1 MEERD
6 RSRSPSRR
14 TSRVEQVVGRWLR
27 RSRDSSSRERI
38 LVDGKAAVG
47 GESSGQDQKNSYP
60 VRLTVQILRDPLL
73 NTHGITLT
81 PQTPILVQDITPAG
95 PADGRLIPGDQVVKI
110 NNVAVDDLT
119 PEQAADLIRECQHS
133 VMITVLRNSAGP
145 KSSFITP
152 EKRAKLRSNPVK
164 VRFAEEVEVNSH
176 SQGNSLL
183 FLPNVLKVY
192 LENGQTKAFKFE
204 PNTTVK
210 DIVMTL
216 KEKLSLSRIEHFSL
230 VLEQKYSISKLLLL
244 HEEERIQQVVHQKE
258 VHDYRCLFR
267 VCFIP
272 REPEHLLQDDPTAFQ
287 YLYLQGINDV
297 LQERFAVEMRCN
309 TALRLAALHIQER
322 LASCGQS
329 PRTKLKIITK
339 SWGIEN
345 FISSTLLRNMREK
358 DLRKAIGYHMKKS
371 QSQEPKQKVLSA
383 NQAKINYLE
392 ELCDLKSFGGKSFSA
407 TMMLQDRESMV
418 TLLVGSRY
426 GISQVVNH
434 KLSIMTT
441 LTEFSSITRIELLP
455 ESDRVSLVKI
465 YLQDIKPI
473 TLLLESVAA
482 KELSCLVAGY
492 CRALVDP
499 SLIIFPWT
507 QDGKQHRVSAEEGYV
522 SRGGSDS
529 DDSSDMDMD
538 TLISLVS
545 HNNKR
550 TTSDPV
556 GLRRIMEERKEERKE
571 RKERED
577 RKKNEKGE
585 GEQEKN
591 MKYGTMSPL
600 RKNKKKER
608 IEEKVGGVGD
618 QREKDTEAGGE
629 VNSGKQRGAENGAM
643 QEDDRER
650 EDKSA
655 KKEREGKERKGE
667 EERGGERKGG
677 GERKEEEERG
687 GGERKGEEERGGG
700 EVRGAMTEEHR
711 SVSEEA
717 SDSCRTDSRFMTSI
731 SSDSLDA
738 LEEDDLIACS
748 SSLPHPHPPF
758 RLTVEPPHPQPHPRE
773 GASSPQGRA
782 GEWRGEGGGGGSGEW
797 RGGGGECR
805 GGGGEWRGGGGEYR
819 GGGRGRRSGNGAWVN
834 SHHSPMTPDSINSEP
849 VTPVVDPSENLNY
862 AELSLMLEY
871 LPSPP
876 EASDDEDE
884 EEKREERRR
893 SNEGTGQEV
902 LSVSGCPRSSSSSLM
917 DCVFTF
923 EQSDARHYYN
933 ICPNVTPDS
942 TRSLTHPHPET
953 EEEEGGGEEE
963 EQGALLT
970 LEPVPILQPPP
981 GFGDSSSDEEFFDA
995 RDRIASPED
1004 PTSGT
1009 VSRDFSA
1016 EMTSGMT
1023 QQSVSLSDIRIS
1035 LAEGTRH
1042 EREAGREGETSEGG
1056 GGRDMFSRLSRKR
1069 SKKRRSFMQTDFTS
1083 TVSYPGPDQNQE
1095 RNRNPDH
1102 VPDQHLDLAQN
1113 RTESSDESQQLSLD
1127 PEPSEQSQNPCPTV
1141 SSLSHAEGEASQLE
1155 SKPILAKPSPEGSHR
1170 GPGEP
1175 RVLDNPKGNPRA
1187 PDNPKGDLHR
1197 SSRNRRQSME
1207 TEPDMMESKSVTAL
1221 VTAAS
1226 LSITAVRCRVEPDG
1240 KESPDRR
1247 GDGEEVEGEMEEE
1260 EGGGEAGAGPFTC
1273 HMFLT
1278 EIKEEEGQ
1286 RGEETGEEGE
1296 EGESDREERQPS
1308 LISEGPPS
1316 VRGSQFSR
1324 RPLCLTKDEDQE
1336 ASFVPQISISH
1347 PGVYGRDTG
1356 GEQGMAGGEESVTPL
1371 SAPPPPTSPLPPFPA
1386 PSIPHTERGERDS
1399 KDGNVGSQPK
1409 LFILSDG
1416 EKDISCLTQVHRK
1429 LAISHQDLTSQRKAE
1444 IKNDEDIDSTN
1455 SVTDNTDVATANI
1468 ADTGH
1473 IHSVMANTE
1482 TTVDSDL
1489 ATANHK
1495 DTNSIKSVP
1504 ANTIAYAD
1512 FATTNNEDNAIINS
1526 LTTSND
1532 STGNANLAMT
1542 NANSANAN
1550 SATANIPKESPI
1562 SPTTGFLLRPC
1573 SPGIIGQSL
1582 SASTL
1587 RGKIQSLPL
1596 YLSRSQ
1602 ETLTLSGVG
1611 SPNRSPSPETTSNK
1625 TEVMVTTE
1633 TTKYDDVTKVATGE
1647 DLKDSGVALVES
1659 DDSEVTLTESEVGE
1673 VVVETAG
1680 AEITRLTVS
1689 EVKEVIEKVVMVYGS
1704 SLPPPLAPISLESKP
1719 DPKMVVKLPTCPIA
1733 TVETA
1738 PPMAPAP
1745 ICLEPKPVPEL
1756 LSPGSTIHKM
1766 AAPLPSCPSFRV
1778 PIRVE
1783 PKPDHEPLSIRSKMA
1798 ALSSSYPPALVVTTE
1813 SLNSSSSNPHPIRV
1827 EPMPEPCLE
1836 PFSGPKMSAPLSSC
1850 PSALVVTTQSL
1861 VVTTQS
1867 LVVTTQS
1874 LNGPGLSFPSSNMRG
1889 QPFGSNSFCRPP
1901 GEEAGLLNTLTTG
1914 CGVFT
1919 STCETQPN
1927 QAHMESY
1934 SPAKPDFGCSSVLAS
1949 GCETVMEG
1957 VQTPLEAC
1965 RCPPPLV
1972 YTNCFSGGDSFDD
1985 ELTVYEFSCRTSSP
1999 PASQPSSSA
2008 LALPLTTS
2016 PPLSSFLSSSPPSS
2030 LLSPSFP
2037 RSVLPPSSS
2046 MELSPLLSPLLSPSN
2061 CFLSQSSLH
2070 DDISR
2075 LRHRRFPPPPAG
2087 FQNVRSDVDELLTLL
2102 QGGRMGS
2109 RGGRH
2114 PRETCATHFSEN
2126 KRLLH
2131 GEARRLMA
2139 GCQKVVRVG
2148 QTPDEMLFSLSDSF
2162 RTLVGMAG
2170 MCLWFSGCDRCD
2182 RRNAEALAGLA
2193 DVARTYRE
2201 FVLAAE
2207 RASGRR
2213 SCHDLSTKLLAKQC
2227 TALTASVFC
2236 LTQLFRT
2243 LTAL

>member
-1 MEERD
+1 
-6 RSRSPSRR
+6 
-14 TSRVEQVVGRWLR
+14 
-27 RSRDSSSRERI
+27 
-38 LVDGKAAVG
+38 
-47 GESSGQDQKNSYP
+47 
-60 VRLTVQILRDPLL
+60 
-73 NTHGITLT
+73 
-81 PQTPILVQDITPAG
+81 
-95 PADGRLIPGDQVVKI
+95 
-110 NNVAVDDLT
+110 
-119 PEQAADLIRECQHS
+119 
-133 VMITVLRNSAGP
+133 
-145 KSSFITP
+145 
-152 EKRAKLRSNPVK
+152 
-164 VRFAEEVEVNSH
+164 
-176 SQGNSLL
+176 
-183 FLPNVLKVY
+183 
-192 LENGQTKAFKFE
+192 
-204 PNTTVK
+204 
-210 DIVMTL
+210 
-216 KEKLSLSRIEHFSL
+216 
-230 VLEQKYSISKLLLL
+230 
-244 HEEERIQQVVHQKE
+244 EEERE
-258 VHDYRCLFR
+258 
-267 VCFIP
+267 
-272 REPEHLLQDDPTAFQ
+272 
-287 YLYLQGINDV
+287 
-297 LQERFAVEMRCN
+297 
-309 TALRLAALHIQER
+309 
-322 LASCGQS
+322 
-329 PRTKLKIITK
+329 
-339 SWGIEN
+339 
-345 FISSTLLRNMREK
+345 
-358 DLRKAIGYHMKKS
+358 
-371 QSQEPKQKVLSA
+371 
-383 NQAKINYLE
+383 
-392 ELCDLKSFGGKSFSA
+392 
-407 TMMLQDRESMV
+407 
-418 TLLVGSRY
+418 
-426 GISQVVNH
+426 
-434 KLSIMTT
+434 
-441 LTEFSSITRIELLP
+441 
-455 ESDRVSLVKI
+455 
-465 YLQDIKPI
+465 
-473 TLLLESVAA
+473 
-482 KELSCLVAGY
+482 
-492 CRALVDP
+492 
-499 SLIIFPWT
+499 
-507 QDGKQHRVSAEEGYV
+507 
-522 SRGGSDS
+522 
-529 DDSSDMDMD
+529 
-538 TLISLVS
+538 
-545 HNNKR
+545 
-550 TTSDPV
+550 
-556 GLRRIMEERKEERKE
+556 
-571 RKERED
+571 
-577 RKKNEKGE
+577 
-585 GEQEKN
+585 
-591 MKYGTMSPL
+591 
-600 RKNKKKER
+600 
-608 IEEKVGGVGD
+608 
-618 QREKDTEAGGE
+618 
-629 VNSGKQRGAENGAM
+629 
-643 QEDDRER
+643 
-650 EDKSA
+650 
-655 KKEREGKERKGE
+655 
-667 EERGGERKGG
+667 
-677 GERKEEEERG
+677 
-687 GGERKGEEERGGG
+687 GG
-700 EVRGAMTEEHR
+700 EVREAMTEEHR

-773 GASSPQGRA
+773 GASSPQGGA
-782 GEWRGEGGGGGSGEW
+782 GEWRGEGGGGG
-797 RGGGGECR
+797 
-805 GGGGEWRGGGGEYR
+805 
-819 GGGRGRRSGNGAWVN
+819 
-834 SHHSPMTPDSINSEP
+834 
-849 VTPVVDPSENLNY
+849 
-862 AELSLMLEY
+862 
-871 LPSPP
+871 
-876 EASDDEDE
+876 
-884 EEKREERRR
+884 R

-902 LSVSGCPRSSSSSLM
+902 FSVSGCPRSSSSSLM

-963 EQGALLT
+963 EQGGLLT

-1009 VSRDFSA
+1009 V
-1016 EMTSGMT
+1016 
-1023 QQSVSLSDIRIS
+1023 LSDIRIS

-1042 EREAGREGETSEGG
+1042 EREEEGREGETSEGG

-1083 TVSYPGPDQNQE
+1083 TVSYPGPDENQE

-1102 VPDQHLDLAQN
+1102 N
-1113 RTESSDESQQLSLD
+1113 RRESSDESQQLSLD

-1175 RVLDNPKGNPRA
+1175 C
-1187 PDNPKGDLHR
+1187 GDLHR

-1247 GDGEEVEGEMEEE
+1247 GDGEEVEGE
-1260 EGGGEAGAGPFTC
+1260 
-1273 HMFLT
+1273 
-1278 EIKEEEGQ
+1278 
-1286 RGEETGEEGE
+1286 EGE
-1296 EGESDREERQPS
+1296 ID
-1308 LISEGPPS
+1308 
-1316 VRGSQFSR
+1316 
-1324 RPLCLTKDEDQE
+1324 
-1336 ASFVPQISISH
+1336 
-1347 PGVYGRDTG
+1347 
-1356 GEQGMAGGEESVTPL
+1356 
-1371 SAPPPPTSPLPPFPA
+1371 
-1386 PSIPHTERGERDS
+1386 
-1399 KDGNVGSQPK
+1399 
-1409 LFILSDG
+1409 
-1416 EKDISCLTQVHRK
+1416 
-1429 LAISHQDLTSQRKAE
+1429 
-1444 IKNDEDIDSTN
+1444 NDEAIDSTN

-1468 ADTGH
+1468 AATGN

-1489 ATANHK
+1489 AIANHK

-1512 FATTNNEDNAIINS
+1512 FAMTNNEANAIINS

-1532 STGNANLAMT
+1532 STT
-1542 NANSANAN
+1542 NANSAM
-1550 SATANIPKESPI
+1550 ANIPKESPI

-1611 SPNRSPSPETTSNK
+1611 SPIRSPSPETTSNK

-1680 AEITRLTVS
+1680 AEITRLT
-1689 EVKEVIEKVVMVYGS
+1689 
-1704 SLPPPLAPISLESKP
+1704 SKP

-1766 AAPLPSCPSFRV
+1766 ATPLPSCPSFPV

-1798 ALSSSYPPALVVTTE
+1798 A
-1813 SLNSSSSNPHPIRV
+1813 
-1827 EPMPEPCLE
+1827 
-1836 PFSGPKMSAPLSSC
+1836 F
-1850 PSALVVTTQSL
+1850 
-1861 VVTTQS
+1861 
-1867 LVVTTQS
+1867 
-1874 LNGPGLSFPSSNMRG
+1874 
-1889 QPFGSNSFCRPP
+1889 
-1901 GEEAGLLNTLTTG
+1901 
-1914 CGVFT
+1914 
-1919 STCETQPN
+1919 
-1927 QAHMESY
+1927 
-1934 SPAKPDFGCSSVLAS
+1934 SVLAS
-1949 GCETVMEG
+1949 GCETVLEG

-1972 YTNCFSGGDSFDD
+1972 YTNCFSGVLLPDK
-1985 ELTVYEFSCRTSSP
+1985 FSSRLPT
-1999 PASQPSSSA
+1999 SSSA

-2037 RSVLPPSSS
+2037 RS
-2046 MELSPLLSPLLSPSN
+2046 
-2061 CFLSQSSLH
+2061 SSLH

-2087 FQNVRSDVDELLTLL
+2087 
-2102 QGGRMGS
+2102 

>member
-1 MEERD
+1 MMRK
-6 RSRSPSRR
+6 
-14 TSRVEQVVGRWLR
+14 
-27 RSRDSSSRERI
+27 RI
-38 LVDGKAAVG
+38 LCVCVW
-47 GESSGQDQKNSYP
+47 
-60 VRLTVQILRDPLL
+60 V
-73 NTHGITLT
+73 
-81 PQTPILVQDITPAG
+81 AG

-133 VMITVLRNSAGP
+133 VMITVLRNSGP

-507 QDGKQHRVSAEEGYV
+507 QDGKQHRVSAEEG
-522 SRGGSDS
+522 G
-529 DDSSDMDMD
+529 
-538 TLISLVS
+538 
-545 HNNKR
+545 
-550 TTSDPV
+550 
-556 GLRRIMEERKEERKE
+556 
-571 RKERED
+571 
-577 RKKNEKGE
+577 
-585 GEQEKN
+585 
-591 MKYGTMSPL
+591 
-600 RKNKKKER
+600 
-608 IEEKVGGVGD
+608 
-618 QREKDTEAGGE
+618 
-629 VNSGKQRGAENGAM
+629 
-643 QEDDRER
+643 
-650 EDKSA
+650 
-655 KKEREGKERKGE
+655 ERKGE
-667 EERGGERKGG
+667 EERGG

-758 RLTVEPPHPQPHPRE
+758 P
-773 GASSPQGRA
+773 
-782 GEWRGEGGGGGSGEW
+782 
-797 RGGGGECR
+797 
-805 GGGGEWRGGGGEYR
+805 
-819 GGGRGRRSGNGAWVN
+819 WVN

-902 LSVSGCPRSSSSSLM
+902 LS
-917 DCVFTF
+917 
-923 EQSDARHYYN
+923 SDARHYYN

-1009 VSRDFSA
+1009 VSR
-1016 EMTSGMT
+1016 G
-1023 QQSVSLSDIRIS
+1023 VIS

-1083 TVSYPGPDQNQE
+1083 TVSYPGPDQNQ
-1095 RNRNPDH
+1095 D
-1102 VPDQHLDLAQN
+1102 
-1113 RTESSDESQQLSLD
+1113 SDESQQLSLD

-1155 SKPILAKPSPEGSHR
+1155 SKPILAKPSPEGS
-1170 GPGEP
+1170 
-1175 RVLDNPKGNPRA
+1175 
-1187 PDNPKGDLHR
+1187 
-1197 SSRNRRQSME
+1197 SRNRRQSME

-1240 KESPDRR
+1240 KESPDR
-1247 GDGEEVEGEMEEE
+1247 
-1260 EGGGEAGAGPFTC
+1260 
-1273 HMFLT
+1273 
-1278 EIKEEEGQ
+1278 
-1286 RGEETGEEGE
+1286 
-1296 EGESDREERQPS
+1296 
-1308 LISEGPPS
+1308 
-1316 VRGSQFSR
+1316 
-1324 RPLCLTKDEDQE
+1324 
-1336 ASFVPQISISH
+1336 
-1347 PGVYGRDTG
+1347 
-1356 GEQGMAGGEESVTPL
+1356 
-1371 SAPPPPTSPLPPFPA
+1371 
-1386 PSIPHTERGERDS
+1386 
-1399 KDGNVGSQPK
+1399 
-1409 LFILSDG
+1409 
-1416 EKDISCLTQVHRK
+1416 
-1429 LAISHQDLTSQRKAE
+1429 
-1444 IKNDEDIDSTN
+1444 
-1455 SVTDNTDVATANI
+1455 
-1468 ADTGH
+1468 
-1473 IHSVMANTE
+1473 
-1482 TTVDSDL
+1482 
-1489 ATANHK
+1489 
-1495 DTNSIKSVP
+1495 
-1504 ANTIAYAD
+1504 
-1512 FATTNNEDNAIINS
+1512 
-1526 LTTSND
+1526 
-1532 STGNANLAMT
+1532 NANLAMT